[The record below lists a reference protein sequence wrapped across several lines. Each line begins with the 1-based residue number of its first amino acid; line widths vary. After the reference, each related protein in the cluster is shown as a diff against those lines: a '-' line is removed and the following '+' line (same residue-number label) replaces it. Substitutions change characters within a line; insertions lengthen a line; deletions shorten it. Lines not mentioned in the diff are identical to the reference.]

1 MEPPTASSQQ
11 PAVHSAGGP
20 PGVSPKVCCEVVHV
34 ADERRLSADIMKAP
48 VLSLADAAPLS
59 LGTAQESAG
68 VADAAQHQ
76 PLLQSSGKL
85 FSNVEPAPA
94 LSAPS
99 ALSATRVKSEST
111 TPATPQVMMT
121 NLIEGIINAAETR
134 EASSMESSLATTGH
148 AARRR
153 LESNLQHGGPLTM
166 SELSS
171 LSQHCTTTTSVL
183 CFGNSS
189 ADNLLGAYNAW
200 TALDGD
206 LVSSLTPMLQ
216 VHVKSAV
223 GIDLVGEGREVIR
236 HSMEGK
242 NDGPVITIHQVRRHC
257 HRTSVLLF
265 CPRS

>member
-1 MEPPTASSQQ
+1 MSASPPVNSE
-11 PAVHSAGGP
+11 GGP
-20 PGVSPKVCCEVVHV
+20 SDISPKVCCEVIHC
-34 ADERRLSADIMKAP
+34 ADERRLSADILEGP
-48 VLSLADAAPLS
+48 LSLADATAPM
-59 LGTAQESAG
+59 GPTQENAG
-68 VADAAQHQ
+68 VVDARQQQ
-76 PLLQSSGKL
+76 PLLQSDGKL

-94 LSAPS
+94 LSA
-99 ALSATRVKSEST
+99 TKVKSEP
-111 TPATPQVMMT
+111 TPATPQVMLT
-121 NLIEGIINAAETR
+121 DLVERTINAAETR

-148 AARRR
+148 AARRG
-153 LESNLQHGGPLTM
+153 LELNLQHGGPLTM

-171 LSQHCTTTTSVL
+171 LSQHCATTASVL

-236 HSMEGK
+236 QSMERK
-242 NDGPVITIHQVRRHC
+242 DDGPVITIHQVRRHV
-257 HRTSVLLF
+257 TSVLRINGS
-265 CPRS
+265 CP